1 MSVPPY
7 LQDALHHSLRVTTKF
22 IDRTQKLKDAR
33 SEAQKDI
40 DAYRAQKEE
49 EFKAFEGKVDF
60 IMFQPLS
67 NSRFLIPSQDAG
79 ATKTKQSAIDKE
91 TDEKLIVLK
100 ESYQVNK
107 DAVVKRL
114 LDRVLLVKTEL
125 HPNMKK
131 L

>member
-7 LQDALHHSLRVTTKF
+7 LQDSLYHSLRVTTKF

-49 EFKAFEGKVDF
+49 EFKAFEGKVDS